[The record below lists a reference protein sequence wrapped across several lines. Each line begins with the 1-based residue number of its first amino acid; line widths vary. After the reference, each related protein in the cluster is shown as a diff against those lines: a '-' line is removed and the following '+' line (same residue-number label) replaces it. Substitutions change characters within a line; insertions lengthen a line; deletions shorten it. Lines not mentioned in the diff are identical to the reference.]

1 MSFFK
6 NNKILTNI
14 SIAILVFVSLYFILI
29 YSLSSYTLHNQN
41 ITVPNLKELTF
52 VDAKELAEK
61 NQLNIK
67 IIDTVFSSKEKRGLI
82 AKQIPKANSKIKKD
96 RTIYLTINAI
106 TAEKIRM
113 PNLIGTSLRQAIVD
127 ANIYGIKIGE
137 LSYIPD
143 LAKNN
148 VLKQQI
154 NGKDI
159 PVGAEIEKGTSVD
172 LVLGMG
178 LSNEKVF
185 IPLLIGNKLDKV
197 DSLLTAKYLNL
208 GAKFFDATILTK
220 QDSLAAIVYKQKP
233 NPFGKNFK
241 PGDFVDI
248 WLTKDSAKVVIKE
261 AWKDSLNAKTDTLA
275 FKKIL

>member
-1 MSFFK
+1 MSFLK
-6 NNKILTNI
+6 KHKILTNI
-14 SIAILVFVSLYFILI
+14 GIAILVFVALYFILI
-29 YSLSSYTLHNQN
+29 FSLSSYTLHGKN
-41 ITVPNLKELTF
+41 IIVPNLKGLTF
-52 VDAKELAEK
+52 TDASELAQK
-61 NQLNIK
+61 NQLKIK
-67 IIDTVFSSKEKRGLI
+67 IIDTVFSTKEKRGLI
-82 AKQIPKANSKIKKD
+82 ANQLPKADSKIKKD

-106 TAEKIRM
+106 TAEKINM
-113 PNLIGTSLRQAIVD
+113 PNFIGTSLRQAIVD

-159 PVGAEIEKGTSVD
+159 AIGAQIEKGTTVD

-185 IPLLIGNKLDKV
+185 IPLLIGNNLDKV
-197 DSLLTAKYLNL
+197 DSLLTAKYLNI
-208 GAKFFDATILTK
+208 GATFYDINVLTK
-220 QDSLAAIVYKQKP
+220 KDSLAAFVYKQKP
-233 NPFGKNFK
+233 NPFNKNFK

-248 WLTKDSAKVVIKE
+248 WLTKDSTKVIIKE
-261 AWKDSLNAKTDTLA
+261 AWKDSLNTLRDTL
-275 FKKIL
+275 F

>member
-1 MSFFK
+1 MSFLK
-6 NNKILTNI
+6 NHKILTNI

-29 YSLSSYTLHNQN
+29 FSLSSYTLHGET
-41 ITVPNLKELTF
+41 IVVPNLTELTF
-52 VDAKELAEK
+52 VDAKELATK

-82 AKQIPKANSKIKKD
+82 ANQIPKANSRIKKD

-106 TAEKIRM
+106 TAEKISM

-127 ANIYGIKIGE
+127 AQIYGIKIGE

-143 LAKNN
+143 IAKNN

-154 NGKDI
+154 NGKNI
-159 PVGAEIEKGTSVD
+159 PVGAKIEKGTSID

-185 IPLLIGNKLDKV
+185 IPLLIGEKINKV
-197 DSLLTAKYLNL
+197 DSLLTSKYLNI
-208 GAKFFDATILTK
+208 GAKFYDVNILTK
-220 QDSLAAIVYKQKP
+220 EDSLAALVYKQRP
-233 NPFGKNFK
+233 NPFSKNFK

-248 WLTKDSAKVVIKE
+248 WLTRDSAKIIIKE
-261 AWKDSLNAKTDTLA
+261 AWKDSLNVFKDTLS
-275 FKKIL
+275 L

>member
-1 MSFFK
+1 MSFLK
-6 NNKILTNI
+6 KHKILTNI
-14 SIAILVFVSLYFILI
+14 GIAILVFVALYFILI
-29 YSLSSYTLHNQN
+29 FSLSSYTLHGKN
-41 ITVPNLKELTF
+41 IIVPNLKGLTF
-52 VDAKELAEK
+52 IDASELAQK
-61 NQLNIK
+61 NQLKIK
-67 IIDTVFSSKEKRGLI
+67 IIDTVFSAKAKRGLI
-82 AKQIPKANSKIKKD
+82 ANQLPKADSKIKKD

-106 TAEKIRM
+106 TAEKINM

-159 PVGAEIEKGTSVD
+159 AVGTQIEKGITVD

-185 IPLLIGNKLDKV
+185 IPLLIGHKLNKV
-197 DSLLTAKYLNL
+197 DSLLTEKYLNI
-208 GAKFFDATILTK
+208 GAIFYDVNVLTK
-220 QDSLAAIVYKQKP
+220 EDSVEAFVYKQ
-233 NPFGKNFK
+233 NPTPFNKNFK

-248 WLTKDSAKVVIKE
+248 WLTKDSTKVIIKD
-261 AWKDSLNAKTDTLA
+261 AWKDSLNIKVDTLT
-275 FKKIL
+275 F